1 MQSNRRSSN
10 AMSMQPPLPVAAAA
24 APPQQQLQRVKIQAT
39 EGKKHIVKY
48 FLFFLQDNRKKK
60 ANQCV
65 MYIKGHTVFSQNQ
78 LTALKYQIMAYKLL
92 SKDTPLPLNL
102 QQAVLAPFN
111 GLSAESPTTP
121 TVKPAT
127 TSTTT
132 KKITKPQSPLR
143 SIPHTKIPAR
153 PAYNAYVLPSQLLP
167 KPISSYVHSSRQQRL
182 LVPSLTPVGLDTSHI
197 ISQREERIL
206 VRVQNQIEEFNHND
220 IKQVI
225 KVRAL
230 KLREKQQKVKLFNLL
245 YKISFIN
252 FIYRSSFVMNLYL
265 AFQSLQCYLLR
276 WTEQLTDV

>member
-1 MQSNRRSSN
+1 
-10 AMSMQPPLPVAAAA
+10 
-24 APPQQQLQRVKIQAT
+24 
-39 EGKKHIVKY
+39 
-48 FLFFLQDNRKKK
+48 
-60 ANQCV
+60 
-65 MYIKGHTVFSQNQ
+65 
-78 LTALKYQIMAYKLL
+78 MAYKLL

-132 KKITKPQSPLR
+132 TKKITKPQSPLR
-143 SIPHTKIPAR
+143 SIPQTKIPTR

-206 VRVQNQIEEFNHND
+206 ARIQNQIEEFNHND
-220 IKQVI
+220 VKQII

-230 KLREKQQKVKLFNLL
+230 KLREKQQKVIIKLFNL
-245 YKISFIN
+245 YKS
-252 FIYRSSFVMNLYL
+252 VL
-265 AFQSLQCYLLR
+265 
-276 WTEQLTDV
+276 